1 MFNLIILAYDYPPYN
16 SVGALRPASWA
27 EYLTKD
33 NIQVTVVSRNWTQI
47 DFNDEYF
54 YIRGNENLE
63 ISTKNNLTIIKTPF
77 KPSIA
82 NKIALKFGM
91 NRFKI
96 IRKIITSLYSII
108 EFYRPIGPKRPIYS
122 NARSILEKE
131 KFDLII
137 ATGEPFA
144 TFYYAYK
151 LSKEFHIP
159 WAADYRDLWT
169 ETRYKLNPI
178 LKYMMQI
185 RERKIISNTSFIIT
199 VSENLK
205 NIIEKKC
212 KKEILIVKNGF
223 DEVPF
228 KKQNQDENK
237 LIISLAGA
245 IYEWHPI
252 ESVLNIIS
260 RLDSNLI
267 QLNFYGL
274 NKEIEIKKTIENDF
288 PHLLKQVNFHKR
300 IPVQELLC
308 EMSKA
313 HFLLLFNDY
322 SILGTK
328 IFNYLKTQRNIL
340 LCYTEDDNSN
350 VLKERF
356 FPDKT
361 LLSYA
366 SNLQQQLLLDLNSGL
381 CIKNENELFY
391 ILKQNLV
398 HFQKFGT
405 VHDYSTKKDISFL
418 SRDRQSLILKNKI
431 LSLN

>member
-1 MFNLIILAYDYPPYN
+1 MFNLLILAHDYPPYN

-47 DFNDEYF
+47 DFKDEHF

-63 ISTKNNLTIIKTPF
+63 ISTENNLTTVKTPF

-96 IRKIITSLYSII
+96 IRKIITSIYSIV
-108 EFYRPIGPKRPIYS
+108 EFYIPIGPKRPIFI

-151 LSKEFHIP
+151 LSKEYQVP

-169 ETRYKLNPI
+169 EPRYKLNPL

-185 RERKIISNTSFIIT
+185 RERKIITNASFIIT

-205 NIIEKKC
+205 KIIEKKC
-212 KKEILIVKNGF
+212 DKEILIVKNGF

-237 LIISLAGA
+237 LTISLAGA

-252 ESVLNIIS
+252 KSVLNIIS
-260 RLDSNLI
+260 RLKSDQI
-267 QLNFYGL
+267 QLKFYGL
-274 NKEIEIKKTIENDF
+274 NKELEIKKIIKNDF
-288 PHLLKQVNFHKR
+288 PDLISQVTFHKR
-300 IPVQELLC
+300 IPVQELLG
-308 EMSKA
+308 EMSRA

-322 SILGTK
+322 SFLGTK
-328 IFNYLKTQRNIL
+328 IFNYLRTQRNIL
-340 LCYTEDDNSN
+340 LCYTEDDNSTL
-350 VLKERF
+350 LKENF

-361 LLSYA
+361 LLSFT
-366 SNLQQQLLLDLNSGL
+366 NDLQEKLLSGLNTGL
-381 CIKNENELFY
+381 CIKNENELFDV
-391 ILKQNLV
+391 LKQNLV

-405 VHDYSTKKDISFL
+405 VNDYSTKKDISFL

-431 LSLN
+431 LSLI

>member
-1 MFNLIILAYDYPPYN
+1 MTN
-16 SVGALRPASWA
+16 
-27 EYLTKD
+27 D

-47 DFNDEYF
+47 DFKDEHF

-63 ISTKNNLTIIKTPF
+63 ISTENNLTTVKTPF

-96 IRKIITSLYSII
+96 IRKIITSIYSIV
-108 EFYRPIGPKRPIYS
+108 EFYLPIGPKRPIYI
-122 NARSILEKE
+122 NARNILEKE

-151 LSKEFHIP
+151 LSKEYQVP
-159 WAADYRDLWT
+159 WVADYRDLWT
-169 ETRYKLNPI
+169 ETRYKLNPV
-178 LKYMMQI
+178 LKFMMQI
-185 RERKIISNTSFIIT
+185 RERKIIANASFIIT

-205 NIIEKKC
+205 KIIEKKC
-212 KKEILIVKNGF
+212 DKEILIVKNGF

-237 LIISLAGA
+237 LTISFGGA

-252 ESVLNIIS
+252 KSVLDIIS
-260 RLDSNLI
+260 RLKSDQV
-267 QLNFYGL
+267 QLVFFGL
-274 NKEIEIKKTIENDF
+274 NNEIEIQKTIENEF
-288 PHLLKQVNFHKR
+288 PYLISQVTFHKR

-328 IFNYLKTQRNIL
+328 IFNYLKTERNIL
-340 LCYTEDDNSN
+340 LCYTEDDNST
-350 VLKERF
+350 VLKDEF

-361 LLSYA
+361 LLSYT
-366 SNLQQQLLLDLNSGL
+366 NDLQQKLLSDLNTGL
-381 CIKNENELFY
+381 CIKNENELY
-391 ILKQNLV
+391 DVLKQNLD

-405 VHDYSTKKDISFL
+405 VYDYSTKKDISFL

>member
-1 MFNLIILAYDYPPYN
+1 MFNLLILAHDYPPYN

-27 EYLTKD
+27 EYLTED

-47 DFNDEYF
+47 DFKDEHF

-63 ISTKNNLTIIKTPF
+63 ISTENNLTTVKTPF

-96 IRKIITSLYSII
+96 IRKIITSIYSII
-108 EFYRPIGPKRPIYS
+108 EFYIPIGPKRPIFL

-144 TFYYAYK
+144 TFYYAHK
-151 LSKEFHIP
+151 LSKEYQVP
-159 WAADYRDLWT
+159 WAPDYRDLWT
-169 ETRYKLNPI
+169 ETRYKLNPA
-178 LKYMMQI
+178 LKFMMQR
-185 RERKIISNTSFIIT
+185 RERKIIANASFIIT

-205 NIIEKKC
+205 KIIEKKC
-212 KKEILIVKNGF
+212 DKEILIIKNGF

-228 KKQNQDENK
+228 KKENQDENK
-237 LIISLAGA
+237 LTISFAGA

-252 ESVLNIIS
+252 KSVLDIIS
-260 RLDSNLI
+260 RLKSDQV
-267 QLNFYGL
+267 QLVFFGL
-274 NKEIEIKKTIENDF
+274 NNEIEIQKTIENEF
-288 PHLLKQVNFHKR
+288 PYLISQVTFHKR

-340 LCYTEDDNSN
+340 LCYTEDDKSK
-350 VLKERF
+350 VLKENF

-361 LLSYA
+361 LLSYEN
-366 SNLQQQLLLDLNSGL
+366 NLQQKLLSDLNTGL
-381 CIKNENELFY
+381 CIKNENELFDV
-391 ILKQNLV
+391 LKQNLV

-405 VHDYSTKKDISFL
+405 VHDYSTNKDISFL

>member
-1 MFNLIILAYDYPPYN
+1 MFNLLILAHDYPPYN
-16 SVGALRPASWA
+16 SVGALRSASWA
-27 EYLTKD
+27 EYLTKN

-47 DFNDEYF
+47 DFKDEHF

-63 ISTKNNLTIIKTPF
+63 ITNKNNLTNVKTPF
-77 KPSIA
+77 TPSIA

-91 NRFKI
+91 NRFKN
-96 IRKIITSLYSII
+96 IRKIITSIHSVV
-108 EFYRPIGPKRPIYS
+108 EFYRPIGPKRPIYI
-122 NARSILEKE
+122 NARKILDKE

-144 TFYYAYK
+144 TFYYAHK
-151 LSKEFHIP
+151 LSKEYQVP

-169 ETRYKLNPI
+169 ESRYKLNPL

-185 RERKIISNTSFIIT
+185 RERKIIANTSFIIT

-212 KKEILIVKNGF
+212 EKEILIVKNGF

-228 KKQNQDENK
+228 KRHNQNENK
-237 LIISLAGA
+237 LTISFAGA
-245 IYEWHPI
+245 LYEWHPI
-252 ESVLNIIS
+252 RSVLDVIS
-260 RLDSNLI
+260 KLKSDQV
-267 QLNFYGL
+267 QLNFFGL
-274 NKEIEIKKTIENDF
+274 NKEMEIKKTIENNF
-288 PHLLKQVNFHKR
+288 PSLLNQATFHKR

-308 EMSKA
+308 EISKA

-340 LCYTEDDNSN
+340 LCYTEDDHSTE
-350 VLKERF
+350 LKDNF

-361 LLSYA
+361 LLSFTN
-366 SNLQQQLLLDLNSGL
+366 NLQEKLLADLNTGL
-381 CIKNENELFY
+381 CVKDENDLFNV
-391 ILKQNLV
+391 LKQNLV
-398 HFQKFGT
+398 QFQKTGT

-431 LSLN
+431 LSLI

>member
-1 MFNLIILAYDYPPYN
+1 MFNLLILAHDYPPYN

-47 DFNDEYF
+47 DFKDEHF

-63 ISTKNNLTIIKTPF
+63 ISTEHNLTTVKTPF

-91 NRFKI
+91 KRFKI
-96 IRKIITSLYSII
+96 IRKIITSVYSIV
-108 EFYRPIGPKRPIYS
+108 EFFIPIGPKRPIYI
-122 NARSILEKE
+122 NARDILEKE

-144 TFYYAYK
+144 TFYYASK
-151 LSKEFHIP
+151 LSKEYKVP

-178 LKYMMQI
+178 LKYIMQI
-185 RERKIISNTSFIIT
+185 RERKIIANTSFIIT

-205 NIIEKKC
+205 KIIEKKC
-212 KKEILIVKNGF
+212 NKEILIIKNGF
-223 DEVPF
+223 DEVHF
-228 KKQNQDENK
+228 KKQNQNKNK
-237 LIISLAGA
+237 LTISFAGA
-245 IYEWHPI
+245 IYQWHPI
-252 ESVLNIIS
+252 KSVLDIIS
-260 RLDSNLI
+260 RLKSDEV
-267 QLNFYGL
+267 QFNFYGL
-274 NKEIEIKKTIENDF
+274 NKEIEIKKIIENDF
-288 PHLLKQVNFHKR
+288 PHLMSQIIFHKR
-300 IPVQELLC
+300 IPVQQLLC

-328 IFNYLKTQRNIL
+328 IFNYLKTTRNIL
-340 LCYTEDDNSN
+340 LCYTEDDEAK
-350 VLKERF
+350 VLKDNF

-361 LLSYA
+361 LLLYA
-366 SNLQQQLLLDLNSGL
+366 NNLQQKLLSDLDTGL
-381 CIKNENELFY
+381 CIRNEKELFDV
-391 ILKQNLV
+391 LKDNLT

-405 VHDYSTKKDISFL
+405 VHDYSTQKDISFL

>member
-1 MFNLIILAYDYPPYN
+1 MFNLLILAHDYPPYN

-33 NIQVTVVSRNWTQI
+33 NIQVTVISRNWTQI
-47 DFNDEYF
+47 NFKDEHF

-63 ISTKNNLTIIKTPF
+63 ISNKNNLTIVKTPF
-77 KPSIA
+77 APSIA

-96 IRKIITSLYSII
+96 IRKIITSIYSIV
-108 EFYRPIGPKRPIYS
+108 EFYRPVGPKRSIYL
-122 NARSILEKE
+122 NARKILNKE

-144 TFYYAYK
+144 TFYYAHM
-151 LSKEFHIP
+151 LSKEYQVP

-169 ETRYKLNPI
+169 ETRYKLNPL
-178 LKYMMQI
+178 LKYIMQI
-185 RERKIISNTSFIIT
+185 RERKIIANTSFIIT

-205 NIIEKKC
+205 KIIEQKC
-212 KKEILIVKNGF
+212 EKEILIISNGF

-228 KKQNQDENK
+228 QRQNQNQNK
-237 LIISLAGA
+237 LTISFAGA
-245 IYEWHPI
+245 LYDWHPI
-252 ESVLNIIS
+252 RSVLNVIS
-260 RLDSNLI
+260 KLESDEVQI
-267 QLNFYGL
+267 MFFGL
-274 NKEIEIKKTIENDF
+274 NNEIEIKKTIENDF
-288 PHLLKQVNFHKR
+288 LSLLNQATFHKR

-308 EMSKA
+308 ELSKA

-340 LCYTEDDNSN
+340 LCYTEDDYSIY
-350 VLKERF
+350 LKDKF

-361 LLSYA
+361 LLSLTN
-366 SNLQQQLLLDLNSGL
+366 NLQKKLLSDLNTGL
-381 CIKNENELFY
+381 SIKNENELFNV
-391 ILKQNLV
+391 LKQNLI
-398 HFQKFGT
+398 HFQKSGT

-431 LSLN
+431 MSLN

>member
-1 MFNLIILAYDYPPYN
+1 MFNLLILAHDYPPYN

-33 NIQVTVVSRNWTQI
+33 NIQVTVVTRNWTQI
-47 DFNDEYF
+47 DFKDEHF

-63 ISTKNNLTIIKTPF
+63 ISTENNLTTVKTPF

-82 NKIALKFGM
+82 NKIALKFGV

-96 IRKIITSLYSII
+96 IRKIITSIHSIV
-108 EFYRPIGPKRPIYS
+108 EFYLPIGPKRPLFI
-122 NARSILEKE
+122 NARSILEKQ
-131 KFDLII
+131 KVDLII

-151 LSKEFHIP
+151 LSKEYQVP

-169 ETRYKLNPI
+169 ETRYKLNPA
-178 LKYMMQI
+178 LKFMMQR
-185 RERKIISNTSFIIT
+185 RERNIIANASFIIT

-205 NIIEKKC
+205 KIIEKKC
-212 KKEILIVKNGF
+212 DKEILIVKNGF

-228 KKQNQDENK
+228 KKENQDENK
-237 LIISLAGA
+237 LTISFAGA
-245 IYEWHPI
+245 IYDWHPI
-252 ESVLNIIS
+252 KSVLDIIS
-260 RLDSNLI
+260 RLKSGQV
-267 QLNFYGL
+267 QLVFFGL
-274 NKEIEIKKTIENDF
+274 NNEIAIQKTIENEF
-288 PHLLKQVNFHKR
+288 PYLISQVTFHKR

-340 LCYTEDDNSN
+340 LCYTEDDKSK
-350 VLKERF
+350 VLKEIF

-361 LLSYA
+361 LLSYEN
-366 SNLQQQLLLDLNSGL
+366 NLQQKLLSDLNTGL
-381 CIKNENELFY
+381 CIKNENELFDV
-391 ILKQNLV
+391 LKQNLV
-398 HFQKFGT
+398 HFHEFGT

>member
-1 MFNLIILAYDYPPYN
+1 MFNLLILAYDYPPYN

-47 DFNDEYF
+47 DFKDEHF

-82 NKIALKFGM
+82 NKIALKFGI
-91 NRFKI
+91 NKFKI
-96 IRKIITSLYSII
+96 IRKIITSLYSIV

-122 NARSILEKE
+122 NARNILEKE

-151 LSKEFHIP
+151 LSKEFHVP

-169 ETRYKLNPI
+169 ETRYKLNPF

-212 KKEILIVKNGF
+212 KKEILIIKNGF

-237 LIISLAGA
+237 LTISFAGA

-252 ESVLNIIS
+252 KSVLNIIS
-260 RLDSNLI
+260 RLKSDLI

-300 IPVQELLC
+300 IPVQELLY

-313 HFLLLFNDY
+313 HFLILFNDY
-322 SILGTK
+322 SFLGTK

-340 LCYTEDDNSN
+340 LCYTEDNKSK
-350 VLKERF
+350 VLKENF

-361 LLSYA
+361 LLSCA
-366 SNLQQQLLLDLNSGL
+366 NNLQQQLLSDLNSGL
-381 CIKNENELFY
+381 CIKNENELFD

-398 HFQKFGT
+398 HFQKFGI
-405 VHDYSTKKDISFL
+405 VHDYSTEEDVSFL

-431 LSLN
+431 MSLN

>member
-1 MFNLIILAYDYPPYN
+1 MFNLLILAHDYPPYN

-47 DFNDEYF
+47 DFKDEHF

-63 ISTKNNLTIIKTPF
+63 ISTENNLTTVKTPF
-77 KPSIA
+77 KPSVA

-96 IRKIITSLYSII
+96 IRKIITSIYSIV
-108 EFYRPIGPKRPIYS
+108 EFYIPIGPKRPIFM

-144 TFYYAYK
+144 TFYYAHK
-151 LSKEFHIP
+151 LSKEYQVP

-169 ETRYKLNPI
+169 ETRYKLNPA
-178 LKYMMQI
+178 LKFMMQR
-185 RERKIISNTSFIIT
+185 RERKIIANASFIIT

-205 NIIEKKC
+205 KIIEKKC
-212 KKEILIVKNGF
+212 DKEILIVKNGF

-228 KKQNQDENK
+228 KKENQNENK
-237 LIISLAGA
+237 LTISFAGA

-252 ESVLNIIS
+252 KSVLDIIS
-260 RLDSNLI
+260 RLKSDQI
-267 QLNFYGL
+267 QLVFFGL
-274 NKEIEIKKTIENDF
+274 NNEIEIQKTIENEF
-288 PHLLKQVNFHKR
+288 PYLISQVTFHKR

-340 LCYTEDDNSN
+340 LCYTEDDKSK
-350 VLKERF
+350 VLKEIF

-361 LLSYA
+361 LLSYEN
-366 SNLQQQLLLDLNSGL
+366 NLQQKLLSDLNTGL
-381 CIKNENELFY
+381 SIKNENELFDV
-391 ILKQNLV
+391 LKQNLV

-431 LSLN
+431 LSLT